1 MTTDAA
7 GLLEK
12 VNHIDEQVGAVI
24 EVVEARGSEI
34 PKHCPTCTCSPVDDR
49 AVRVAMR
56 RAVELHCQL
65 EDVASAIM
73 QMRDAGTN
81 DLAEVRERTTTIS
94 RRLLDQVFKKTQP

>member
-1 MTTDAA
+1 MTTD
-7 GLLEK
+7 LLEQ

-56 RAVELHCQL
+56 RAVELHSQL
-65 EDVASAIM
+65 EEIADAIK
-73 QMRDAGTN
+73 QMRDTGATAE
-81 DLAEVRERTTTIS
+81 DLSELRQRATDVS